1 MLLIITAFTE
11 ISADFTDLFVHIRN
25 KVLSS
30 HDDELI
36 GGITPEEC
44 AQKCLEG
51 TTDVPEGECLSFD
64 YRKVVGRCQ
73 LSRDNKDTAG
83 TALDY
88 NSQFDH
94 YEMKDIVGFFSEH
107 ADQALGGHDDVIVT
121 PPTVSPRTCAL
132 RCLLGEGSLSV
143 GSCLSFDLDSRG
155 PRCMLSEDNQNTAGQ
170 ALDSNSRFDHFQRS
184 EFCIP
189 DPCVHL
195 HQSCTNQVNGF
206 TCTCDPGWEGDSCD
220 TYTGTITPQ
229 NCADLSAMGIQTSG
243 TYHVGHPQPF
253 QVSCDMDTD
262 GGGWTVIQRRQDGS
276 VSFDNTWDVYV
287 QGFGNVN
294 GELWIGLEHLHSL
307 TSQQQHE
314 LYVYLENWEGTTKF
328 ARYGTFSVG
337 DSTSKYTVT
346 ISGFTGDPT
355 LTDDLAPTITHHSIN
370 GKMFTTKD
378 QDNDGNDVNCGAT
391 FGPSG
396 WWFPPSCGL
405 ALLNGQYLTGC
416 SSSSS
421 CTSAQGIVWK
431 NWLGYRYSLKKTV
444 MMIRPS
450 GFPGKYKI

>member
-1 MLLIITAFTE
+1 MLT
-11 ISADFTDLFVHIRN
+11 DFTDLFDHNEN
-25 KVLSS
+25 KVLEG
-30 HDDELI
+30 HDNDLI
-36 GGITPEEC
+36 SDITPEEC
-44 AQKCLEG
+44 AQRCLEG
-51 TTDVPEGECLSFD
+51 TTTVPEGECLSFD
-64 YRKVVGRCQ
+64 YWKSRTRCQ
-73 LSRDNKDTAG
+73 LSRDNKDSAG
-83 TALDY
+83 ETLGSNNIA
-88 NSQFDH
+88 S
-94 YEMKDIVGFFSEH
+94 FFSEH
-107 ADQALGGHDDVIVT
+107 ADQALGSHDDVIVT

-143 GSCLSFDLDSRG
+143 GSCLSFDLDNNN
-155 PRCMLSEDNQNTAGQ
+155 PRCLLSSDNQNTAGQ
-170 ALDSNSRFDHFQRS
+170 PLDTNTRFDHYQRN

-189 DPCVHL
+189 NPCIDL
-195 HQSCTNQVNGF
+195 HQWLCTNQANGYS
-206 TCTCDPGWEGDSCD
+206 CTCDPGWEGDSCD

-287 QGFGNVN
+287 QGFGDVS

-314 LYVYLENWEGTTKF
+314 LYVYLEDWEGNTKY
-328 ARYGTFSVG
+328 ARYSTFAVG
-337 DSTSKYTVT
+337 DSTSKYTAT
-346 ISGFTGDPT
+346 ISDYTGDPT
-355 LTDDLAPTITHHSIN
+355 LTDDLAPTSTHHSIN

-378 QDNDGNDVNCGAT
+378 QDNDANSVNCGAS

-431 NWLGYRYSLKKTV
+431 NWLGYGYSLKKTV